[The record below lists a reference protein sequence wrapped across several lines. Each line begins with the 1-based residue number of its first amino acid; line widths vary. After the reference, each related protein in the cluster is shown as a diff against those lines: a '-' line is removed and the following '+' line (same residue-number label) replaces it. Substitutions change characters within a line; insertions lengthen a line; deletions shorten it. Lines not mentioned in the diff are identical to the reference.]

1 VAFSGLFLWFV
12 AGKNE
17 QGKESEINL
26 LKQKTNGVR
35 PQLGL
40 VCITT
45 SDAVRYRTVTRKRL
59 LQYAEPEQR
68 RMLRELYADN
78 LSRLNRALDFCHERG
93 VRLYRMTSALFP
105 FADDSIGQD
114 VLEEFR
120 GRIGA
125 TGRRATELEIRL
137 VLHPDQFVVL
147 NSDSPQVIANST
159 KILETHAR
167 VMDLLEQ
174 PRSPWALIEIHG
186 GKGGRAERLVEV
198 TRHLPEGVRS
208 RIAFENDEYTYSAAE
223 ILEVCRA
230 SGVPMV
236 FDAHHHLVHEKLDSY
251 DDESMERMLKAARE
265 TWPVPEWQLVHI
277 SNGRDSF
284 NDRNHSDLIDRM
296 PTAFRAAPWI
306 EVEAKQ
312 KELAIAKLQS
322 EWLGGQAAV
331 AKHN

>member
-1 VAFSGLFLWFV
+1 M
-12 AGKNE
+12 K
-17 QGKESEINL
+17 
-26 LKQKTNGVR
+26 LKTKDVR

-59 LQYAEPEQR
+59 LQFDETEQR

-78 LSRLNRALDFCHERG
+78 LSRLNRALDFCRERG
-93 VRLYRMTSALFP
+93 LRLYRMTSALFP
-105 FADDSIGQD
+105 FADDSLGED
-114 VLEEFR
+114 VLHEFDEQ
-120 GRIGA
+120 IGE
-125 TGRRATELEIRL
+125 TGRRATEMEIRL

-147 NSDSPQVIANST
+147 NSDSPQVIKNSI

-167 VMDLLEQ
+167 VMDLLQQ

-186 GKGGRAERLVEV
+186 GKGGRKERLVEV
-198 TRHLPEGVRS
+198 TRNLPEAVRS

-230 SGVPMV
+230 SKIPMV

-251 DDESMERMLKAARE
+251 DDESVGRMLRAARE
-265 TWPVPEWQLVHI
+265 TWPVPEWQFVHI

-284 NDRNHSDLIDRM
+284 NDRNHSDFVETM
-296 PTAFRAAPWI
+296 PASFRDAPWI

-312 KELAIAKLQS
+312 KELAIAKLQT
-322 EWLGGQAAV
+322 EWLNQGVRAAT
-331 AKHN
+331 AKLT